1 MGYIYFCN
9 NPRNKCHIGDCVIRA
24 ISKALN
30 TTWENVYIDLVAEG
44 FLDGDMPNSN
54 EIWGRYLYSKGFD
67 KKVIPEFS
75 TIRDFCREHPVGTY
89 ILGTGTHVVA
99 VIDGHYYDTW
109 DSGEEEPIYYWEE
122 RYYR

>member
-1 MGYIYFCN
+1 MGYVYFCN

-30 TTWENVYIDLVAEG
+30 ISWENAYMDLVAEG

-67 KKVIPEFS
+67 KKIIPRFC
-75 TIRDFCREHPVGTY
+75 TVKDFCREHPYGTY
-89 ILGTGTHVVA
+89 VLGTGTHVVA
-99 VIDGHYYDTW
+99 VIDGKYYDTW
-109 DSGEEEPIYYWEE
+109 DSGEEEPVYYWEE
-122 RYYR
+122 RYNR